1 MSEVLTC
8 QSDYLAADDLR
19 GKVVTVQ
26 IAQVGLPPKMPG
38 GGDKPTKSVK
48 IVFSKGSKMWICN
61 TTNQWSMAVL
71 FGDKSPK
78 AWIGKHIR
86 LLQDIDYD
94 VAGKCDCMTVRIQG
108 SPDATP
114 ERSEAYRRAWTD
126 GKKRSNGDLCRRLK
140 RTYRLMV
147 PDALPEPE
155 PATTPEPTP
164 EPGTVTT

>member
-61 TTNQWSMAVL
+61 VTNQWACAVL
-71 FGDKSPK
+71 FGDKLPRS
-78 AWIGKHIR
+78 WIGKRIN
-86 LLQDIDYD
+86 LIADLDIDRLN
-94 VAGKCDCMTVRIQG
+94 KCDCMSVRIHG

-114 ERSEAYRRAWTD
+114 ERADIYKRAWE
-126 GKKRSNGDLCRRLK
+126 GGNRKGGDLCRRLK
-140 RTYRLMV
+140 RVYRLMT
-147 PDALPEPE
+147 PYSPEPE
-155 PATTPEPTP
+155 PTATPEPTP
-164 EPGTVTT
+164 EPTGATP